1 MLGAVMPQIEKLSL
15 EQARKI
21 VVLQNKLH
29 FSKGGVKGAEAA
41 LQRIQQMGYVQIDS
55 ISVIAR
61 AHHHSLYNRVRGYKE
76 GQLSEL
82 LDNRSIFEYWS
93 HAAAYLPMVDYRYT
107 LVRKLAIKSG
117 ERHWFD
123 VDKKLMDEVL
133 AQIRARGPL
142 MAKDFAHKRDSN
154 SGWWDWKPAKI
165 ALEQLFMQGDLMVSE
180 RRGFQKVYDLA
191 ERVLPKNIDLTVP
204 SQDEYCR
211 FLIRQ
216 YLQANGLSKAN
227 HFGYL
232 LKGIKKDILKALQAM
247 LEEGEIISIS
257 VMDEHY
263 YALPNVHEILD
274 QKLSRTKV
282 KILSPFDNLLIQ
294 RKRTLELFDFDYQI
308 ECYVPQ
314 AKRRFGYFSLPVLQ
328 GRSLVARVDVKV
340 HRKQQLMQLN
350 HLHLYKVDL
359 EQLLQPLADALLGF
373 MHFNQ
378 ADELALSQ
386 VSSES
391 GVHNKAQLSAFTQQ
405 LIALTR

>member
-1 MLGAVMPQIEKLSL
+1 MPQTSTLSL
-15 EQARKI
+15 AQAQKL
-21 VVLQNKLH
+21 VVLQHKLH
-29 FSKGGVKGAEAA
+29 FPQKASKKMGSKHPNA
-41 LQRIQQMGYVQIDS
+41 LLHSIEHMGYVQIDS
-55 ISVIAR
+55 ISVVAR
-61 AHHHSLYNRVRGYKE
+61 AHHHSLYNRVASY
-76 GQLSEL
+76 SEQNLADL
-82 LDNRSIFEYWS
+82 LASKDVFEYWS
-93 HAAAYLPMVDYRYT
+93 HAAAYLPMIDYRYT

-123 VDKKLMDEVL
+123 VDKKLMDDVL
-133 AQIRARGPL
+133 DQVRVRGPL
-142 MAKDFAHKRDSN
+142 MAKDFAHKRDSH

-180 RRGFQKVYDLA
+180 RRGFQKVYDLT
-191 ERVLPKNIDLTVP
+191 ERVLPQNVDLTVP

-216 YLQANGLSKAN
+216 YLKANGLSKAS

-232 LKGIKKDILKALQAM
+232 LKGLKKDILKALQTL

-257 VMDEHY
+257 VVGEHY
-263 YALPNVHEILD
+263 YALANVHEILD

-350 HLHLYKVDL
+350 HLHLYKIDL

-378 ADELALSQ
+378 AQELALLQ
-386 VSSES
+386 VTSES
-391 GVHNKAQLSAFTQQ
+391 DVHTKAQLSAFTQQ
-405 LIALTR
+405 LIGLTR